1 MTQIS
6 ATAKAQQDAARG
18 NGVAHAGQF
27 GHQAHTAPGTFEA
40 EPAHAIPVP
49 VMTELIDPADIEAG
63 DQLDM
68 SRLAAAYLE
77 RNPED
82 EDLVEDF
89 ELNFQRGPR
98 TVSAVEGNDG
108 EVYVMFADTNESK
121 SARWDFHPG
130 HSPRNPDR
138 APARVL
144 NVAEETA
151 IERRREALY
160 QRSQGF
166 WRWRSELEHE
176 AAVTAAS
183 LVRMS
188 VPDAKAVHVLRD
200 EDDGQ
205 FRFGTLELR
214 DGTFVPFEDLQ
225 DRPDLEEMSSGV
237 NAVLGE
243 MDRGDPEWLWRNAS
257 DEDDPDYIDF
267 AGRGLDK
274 HPYQLDIALTLDTE
288 TDDDA

>member
-1 MTQIS
+1 MTNIS
-6 ATAKAQQDAARG
+6 AAAKAQQDAARG

-49 VMTELIDPADIEAG
+49 VMTELIPPADIEAG

-68 SRLAAAYLE
+68 SRLASAYLE

-82 EDLVEDF
+82 DDLIEDYERH
-89 ELNFQRGPR
+89 FQRGPR
-98 TVSAVEGNDG
+98 TVSTVEVNDG
-108 EVYVMFADTNESK
+108 EVYVMFADTDESK
-121 SARWDFHPG
+121 SARWDFRPG
-130 HSPRNPDR
+130 HASTDRDR

-144 NVAEETA
+144 DRSDDEA
-151 IERRREALY
+151 IENRRQKLFDRSQNFWRRRND
-160 QRSQGF
+160 
-166 WRWRSELEHE
+166 LERE

-188 VPDAKAVHVLRD
+188 VPDAKAVHVYRD
-200 EDDGQ
+200 DDDARY
-205 FRFGTLELR
+205 RFGALELR
-214 DGTFVPFEDLQ
+214 DGSFLEFEELQ

-237 NAVLGE
+237 HAILGE
-243 MDRGDPEWLWRNAS
+243 MDREDPEWLWRNVA
-257 DEDDPDYIDF
+257 DEGKPGYIDF
-267 AGRGLDK
+267 AAHGLEK

-288 TDDDA
+288 TDRDA

>member
-1 MTQIS
+1 MTNIS
-6 ATAKAQQDAARG
+6 QAAQAQRDAARG

-27 GHQAHTAPGTFEA
+27 GHQAHSAPGTFEA

-49 VMTELIDPADIEAG
+49 VMAELIDPADVEAG

-68 SRLAAAYLE
+68 FRLAAAYLE

-82 EDLVEDF
+82 DDLVEDF
-89 ELNFQRGPR
+89 ERNFQRGPR
-98 TVSAVEGNDG
+98 TVSAVTHNDG
-108 EVYVMFADTNESK
+108 EVYVMFADTDESK

-130 HSPRNPDR
+130 HASTDRDR

-144 NVAEETA
+144 DRSDEKA
-151 IERRREALY
+151 IENRRQQLY
-160 QRSQGF
+160 NRSQGF
-166 WRWRSELEHE
+166 WRRRQELERE

-188 VPDAKAVHVLRD
+188 VPDAKAVHVRLG
-200 EDDGQ
+200 EDDGEL
-205 FRFGTLELR
+205 RFGMLELR
-214 DGTFVPFEDLQ
+214 DGTFLEFDDLQ

-237 NAVLGE
+237 NAILGE
-243 MDRGDPEWLWRNAS
+243 MDRGDPDWLWRNVT
-257 DEDDPDYIDF
+257 DEDKPGYIDF
-267 AGRGLDK
+267 ASRGADE
-274 HPYQLDIALTLDTE
+274 HPYQLDIALTLDTG